1 MSGKYINFKALT
13 KIETAAGWDEED
25 LWLIFGDQ
33 KNDKN
38 YYMSDEVF
46 AQILI
51 DKGLIPPGPI
61 INTSFNLITGT
72 TVQAVFNS
80 IDSNFGITNAAVA
93 LNLLNINSNASDIS
107 GNVTNINTAQTT
119 ANNAFG
125 LATSN
130 QTAIGSI
137 VSANGSVTTHNDV
150 TNAGSG
156 SIISTAERNNIA
168 GSVTVHSDVTNA
180 GSGIIISAGERTA
193 ISTNQGNIN
202 TNLAKISADGSIS
215 THSDV
220 TYSSLTTGQI
230 LLWSGT
236 EWLNGAAPI
245 SADGLVTT
253 HSDVTDAGSGIII
266 SGAERTKLTNITV
279 TQAVNLDTMESDI
292 AALANGMV
300 YRGDWDASSGSFP
313 GGGSAKTGWFYYV
326 AVSGS
331 IGPLDFVVG
340 DNIVATTDN
349 ASTSTYASNWSKH
362 DQTDAVQSVVGIVGA
377 ISKLALLTAL
387 NVEDGADVTD
397 TTNVTS
403 AGALMDSEVTN
414 LADIKAFDSTDYEP
428 AKGVD
433 DNFVTDA
440 QLVTIGNTSGTN
452 TGDQDLSGKQDVLMS
467 IGSVLTSTGSVSSLE
482 ASGISPI
489 ATSGGA
495 VDIIVDD
502 AGGNSVSIGT
512 EFKVFHI
519 LGANALTFSIS
530 GSQAIISVGSSLTS
544 AGIGARMILTKYAAN
559 SWLLSG
565 DI

>member
-61 INTSFNLITGT
+61 INTSFNIITGT

-93 LNLLNINSNASDIS
+93 LNLLNINNNTSAIESN
-107 GNVTNINTAQTT
+107 GTNISTAQTT

-168 GSVTVHSDVTNA
+168 GSVTAHSDVSNA

-220 TYSSLTTGQI
+220 TYNSLTPGEI
-230 LLWSGT
+230 LIWSGT
-236 EWLNGAAPI
+236 EWLNGAAP
-245 SADGLVTT
+245 TT
-253 HSDVTDAGSGIII
+253 
-266 SGAERTKLTNITV
+266 N
-279 TQAVNLDTMESDI
+279 
-292 AALANGMV
+292 
-300 YRGDWDASSGSFP
+300 
-313 GGGSAKTGWFYYV
+313 
-326 AVSGS
+326 
-331 IGPLDFVVG
+331 
-340 DNIVATTDN
+340 
-349 ASTSTYASNWSKH
+349 
-362 DQTDAVQSVVGIVGA
+362 
-377 ISKLALLTAL
+377 
-387 NVEDGADVTD
+387 

-403 AGALMDSEVTN
+403 AGALMDNEVTN
-414 LADIKAFDSTDYEP
+414 LAQIKAFDSADYEP

-440 QLVTIGNTSGTN
+440 QLVTIGNTSGIN
-452 TGDQDLSGKQDVLMS
+452 TGDQDLSGKQDVLLS
-467 IGSVLTSTGSVSSLE
+467 VGSPLSATGSVSTLE
-482 ASGISPI
+482 VSGISLI
-489 ATSGGA
+489 TTVSGA
-495 VDIIVDD
+495 VNIIVDD
-502 AGGNSVSIGT
+502 AGGNPVSIGT
-512 EFKVFHI
+512 EFKVFHVD
-519 LGANALTFSIS
+519 GANALTFSIS

-544 AGIGARMILTKYAAN
+544 AGIGARMTLTKYAAN

>member
-93 LNLLNINSNASDIS
+93 LNLLNINNNTSAIESN
-107 GNVTNINTAQTT
+107 GTNISTAQTT

-168 GSVTVHSDVTNA
+168 GSVTAHSDVSNA
-180 GSGIIISAGERTA
+180 GSGAIISVGERSA
-193 ISTNQGNIN
+193 IS

-220 TYSSLTTGQI
+220 TYNSLTPGEI
-230 LLWSGT
+230 LIWSGT
-236 EWLNGAAPI
+236 EWLNGAAP
-245 SADGLVTT
+245 TT
-253 HSDVTDAGSGIII
+253 
-266 SGAERTKLTNITV
+266 N
-279 TQAVNLDTMESDI
+279 
-292 AALANGMV
+292 
-300 YRGDWDASSGSFP
+300 
-313 GGGSAKTGWFYYV
+313 
-326 AVSGS
+326 
-331 IGPLDFVVG
+331 
-340 DNIVATTDN
+340 
-349 ASTSTYASNWSKH
+349 
-362 DQTDAVQSVVGIVGA
+362 
-377 ISKLALLTAL
+377 
-387 NVEDGADVTD
+387 

-403 AGALMDSEVTN
+403 AGALMDNEVTN
-414 LADIKAFDSTDYEP
+414 LAQIKAFDSADYEP

-440 QLVTIGNTSGTN
+440 QLVTIGNTSGIN
-452 TGDQDLSGKQDVLMS
+452 TGDQDLSGKQDVLLS
-467 IGSVLTSTGSVSSLE
+467 VGSPLSATGSVSTLE
-482 ASGISPI
+482 VSGISLI
-489 ATSGGA
+489 TTVSGA
-495 VDIIVDD
+495 VNIIVDD
-502 AGGNSVSIGT
+502 AGGNPVSIGT
-512 EFKVFHI
+512 EFKVFHVD
-519 LGANALTFSIS
+519 GANALTFSIS

-544 AGIGARMILTKYAAN
+544 AGIGARMTLTKYAAN

>member
-61 INTSFNLITGT
+61 INTSFNIITGT

-93 LNLLNINSNASDIS
+93 LNLLNINNNTSAIESN
-107 GNVTNINTAQTT
+107 GTNISTAQTT

-168 GSVTVHSDVTNA
+168 GSVTAHSDVSNA
-180 GSGIIISAGERTA
+180 GSGAIISVGERSA
-193 ISTNQGNIN
+193 IS

-220 TYSSLTTGQI
+220 TYNSLTPGEI
-230 LLWSGT
+230 LIWSGT
-236 EWLNGAAPI
+236 EWLNGAAP
-245 SADGLVTT
+245 TT
-253 HSDVTDAGSGIII
+253 
-266 SGAERTKLTNITV
+266 N
-279 TQAVNLDTMESDI
+279 
-292 AALANGMV
+292 
-300 YRGDWDASSGSFP
+300 
-313 GGGSAKTGWFYYV
+313 
-326 AVSGS
+326 
-331 IGPLDFVVG
+331 
-340 DNIVATTDN
+340 
-349 ASTSTYASNWSKH
+349 
-362 DQTDAVQSVVGIVGA
+362 
-377 ISKLALLTAL
+377 
-387 NVEDGADVTD
+387 

-403 AGALMDSEVTN
+403 AGALMDNEVTN
-414 LADIKAFDSTDYEP
+414 LAQIKAFDSADYEP

-440 QLVTIGNTSGTN
+440 QLVTIGNTSGIN
-452 TGDQDLSGKQDVLMS
+452 TGDQDLSGKQDVLLS
-467 IGSVLTSTGSVSSLE
+467 VGSPLSATGSVSTLE
-482 ASGISPI
+482 VSGISLI
-489 ATSGGA
+489 TTVSGA
-495 VDIIVDD
+495 VNIIVDD
-502 AGGNSVSIGT
+502 AGGNPVSIGT
-512 EFKVFHI
+512 EFKVFHVD
-519 LGANALTFSIS
+519 GANALTFSIS

-544 AGIGARMILTKYAAN
+544 AGIGARMTLTKYAAN